1 MEIIS
6 RESEAL
12 IPPDALVSDV
22 CVENFLSRTRFSTE
36 SFPNV
41 CVNLVITTT
50 VDIENWTRGR
60 FLSQR
65 NIFKSGLLRFF
76 QAKLVCMSINIEI
89 WKPKQSMG
97 KPRTEWTAFVTY
109 QVIYWKVCQMLLL

>member
-12 IPPDALVSDV
+12 IPPDDLVSDI

-41 CVNLVITTT
+41 RVNLVIPTT
-50 VDIENWTRGR
+50 VDIEN
-60 FLSQR
+60 
-65 NIFKSGLLRFF
+65 
-76 QAKLVCMSINIEI
+76 
-89 WKPKQSMG
+89 
-97 KPRTEWTAFVTY
+97 
-109 QVIYWKVCQMLLL
+109 